1 MIGVE
6 KNIAHVKMRVTLWRN
21 NMNDLA
27 QELRKSAKATF
38 YDPLKSELNR
48 AADRIEELEAALRRL
63 TSTCDCWAAVEECG
77 KARELLGAEDA
88 ND

>member
-1 MIGVE
+1 M
-6 KNIAHVKMRVTLWRN
+6 T
-21 NMNDLA
+21 DLA
-27 QELRKSAKATF
+27 HDLRESAKATF

-48 AADRIEELEAALRRL
+48 AADRIEELEAALRKL

-77 KARELLGAEDA
+77 KARKLLGAEDA

>member
-1 MIGVE
+1 MI
-6 KNIAHVKMRVTLWRN
+6 
-21 NMNDLA
+21 DLA
-27 QELRKSAKATF
+27 QELRESAKATF

-77 KARELLGAEDA
+77 KARELLGVKDV
-88 ND
+88 

>member
-1 MIGVE
+1 M
-6 KNIAHVKMRVTLWRN
+6 T
-21 NMNDLA
+21 DLA
-27 QELRKSAKATF
+27 KELRESAKATF
-38 YDPLKSELNR
+38 YDPLKAELNR

-77 KARELLGAEDA
+77 KARKLLGAEDA

>member
-1 MIGVE
+1 MT
-6 KNIAHVKMRVTLWRN
+6 N
-21 NMNDLA
+21 LA
-27 QELRKSAKATF
+27 QELRESAKATF

-48 AADRIEELEAALRRL
+48 AADRIEELEAALRKL

-77 KARELLGAEDA
+77 KARKLLGAEDA